1 MTPEELLNCLTVQ
14 KKDLL
19 VLLEQYVDKD
29 VISIIISYHSALE
42 KRGEIFTIPDA
53 LVFPV
58 TVVINSF
65 RHKVDDRFSTSN
77 IASWPP
83 ELFKISQYFATKDKN
98 GRYGFD
104 STDAISDALVCC
116 GDVLSGEMII
126 NEIVIAPTHHYYSW
140 KFTNPKFA
148 LKNIQRTIKGKRAM
162 QMFLQR

>member
-29 VISIIISYHSALE
+29 VVSIIISYHFELVKKGATTFL
-42 KRGEIFTIPDA
+42 IPDP
-53 LVFPV
+53 LVFAV
-58 TVVINSF
+58 TVVMNSF

-83 ELFKISQYFATKDKN
+83 ELYKISQYFAEDKN
-98 GRYGFD
+98 GRHGFD

-116 GDVLSGEMII
+116 GDVLLGEMTI
-126 NEIVIAPTHHYYSW
+126 NEIVLTPTAHYYTW
-140 KFTNPKFA
+140 RFINPKFA
-148 LKNIQRTIKGKRAM
+148 LKNIQRTSKGKRAM